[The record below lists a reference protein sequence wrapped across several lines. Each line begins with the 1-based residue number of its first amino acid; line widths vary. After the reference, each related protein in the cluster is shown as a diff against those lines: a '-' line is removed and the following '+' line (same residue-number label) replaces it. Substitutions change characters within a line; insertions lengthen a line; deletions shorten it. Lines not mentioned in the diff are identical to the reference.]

1 MPDQVPQIIAALREP
16 LRRMDA
22 VLNFARKLARESGD
36 VPPGLMADFAD
47 ARREL
52 EKAFVLNYEG
62 IDENLQKQLRELL
75 GVTKAISPEQFS
87 RHVDKLSKRAR
98 SALNQLMIHGEG
110 PLTLTDEIGRVRFSD
125 QEPSTLPEPEIPAAA
140 YAVLTGPPPSAEPA
154 RPGRPPRLRRAL
166 MAVVLIGVL
175 GAVALM
181 LAFLAGPWSGTAP
194 AFNDSVAGDNR
205 SPRGG
210 GNRAGNTPEQ
220 PDTPFDAEAAGYPA
234 RLELAPLEQTV
245 NPLEA
250 RPDNLTPGELARLML
265 GLEQL
270 VQQLEPRRL
279 SFPPDQTAA
288 RVRRFG
294 EGVIAAEPTWREQ
307 RKQLLDAYIEHARRE
322 LQLALYPAETAGDK
336 VLVSDVLYSA
346 GGGQA
351 SLIVTLQVLSQGCGM
366 PTQLVA
372 PLGPSRPLLG
382 HETREGMQTFNGESF
397 GLRDGRQPVLLLS
410 QMLIELAARLR
421 LTMETPEGRS
431 LCSALLER
439 HAGALTVEQAREA
452 LRDLDPA
459 WLAIPAVDAEPRARL
474 VYDLAKRLQ
483 PVVCETLLGTD
494 AGGDADEA
502 LAVYRLADA
511 AGDVE
516 RANRA
521 LLVLGQR
528 AKPGAL
534 LDGQPLPLAVGELL
548 LSQNKSVEA
557 DAWFVRAMQEQ
568 PEDPRPVLRLL
579 PRKQGETR
587 FDLCREAY
595 TRGERSV
602 AFMRLFAETAAK
614 QGDDLLALKLIDEL
628 CAGSE
633 FDALDIRNAA
643 LLCMSLGRTDWAL
656 ARLEKH
662 RDVTGSEPALQRL
675 ELICELSLNGL
686 SERARKLA
694 AEWRAR
700 GEKDEFVEGL
710 LKRYGG

>member
-1 MPDQVPQIIAALREP
+1 MPDQVPQIISALREP

-22 VLNFARKLARESGD
+22 VLNFARKLAREDGG
-36 VPPGLMADFAD
+36 VPPGLMADFTE

-52 EKAFVLNYEG
+52 EKAFVLNFEG
-62 IDENLQKQLRELL
+62 LDENLQKQLRELL
-75 GVTKAISPEQFS
+75 SVTKALSPEQFS
-87 RHVDKLSKRAR
+87 QHVDKLSKRAR

-125 QEPSTLPEPEIPAAA
+125 EEPATLPEPEIPAAA
-140 YAVLTGPPPSAEPA
+140 YAVLTGPQPA
-154 RPGRPPRLRRAL
+154 PAPRPVRLRRAL

-181 LAFLAGPWSGTAP
+181 LAFLVGPWSGTAP
-194 AFNDSVAGDNR
+194 AFNDSIAGDNR
-205 SPRGG
+205 PPH
-210 GNRAGNTPEQ
+210 GNGATAGNTPEQ
-220 PDTPFDAEAAGYPA
+220 PDKPFDAEAAGYPA
-234 RLELAPLEQTV
+234 RLTLAPLEQTV

-250 RPDNLTPGELARLML
+250 DPANLTPGELARLML
-265 GLEQL
+265 GLELL
-270 VQQLEPRRL
+270 VQQLEPQRL
-279 SFPPDQTAA
+279 AFPPDQTAA
-288 RVRRFG
+288 RLRRFG
-294 EGVIAAEPTWREQ
+294 EGVIAAEPAWREQ
-307 RKQLLDAYIEHARRE
+307 RKQLLDAYIEHTRRE
-322 LQLALYPAETAGDK
+322 LQLALYPAETSGEK

-346 GGGQA
+346 GGGQS
-351 SLIVTLQVLSQGCGM
+351 SLVITLQVLSQSCGV

-372 PLGPSRPLLG
+372 PLGPARPLLG
-382 HETREGMQTFNGESF
+382 HAARDGMHTFNGESF

-410 QMLIELAARLR
+410 EVLVELSGRLR
-421 LTMETPEGRS
+421 PTMETPEGRC
-431 LCSALLER
+431 LCSAILER
-439 HAGALTVEQAREA
+439 HAGALTVEQAREV

-459 WLAIPAVDAEPRARL
+459 WLRVPAVDAEPRARMM
-474 VYDLAKRLQ
+474 YDLAKRLQ
-483 PVVCETLLGTD
+483 PVVCEALLGAD

-511 AGDVE
+511 GGDVE

-534 LDGQPLPLAVGELL
+534 LDGQPLPLVVGDLL
-548 LSQNKSVEA
+548 LSQGKATEA

-568 PEDPRPVLRLL
+568 LEDPRPVLRLL

-595 TRGERSV
+595 TRGERSL

-614 QGDDLLALKLIDEL
+614 QGDDLLALKLLDEL

-643 LLCMSLGRTDWAL
+643 LLCMALGRTDWAL
-656 ARLEKH
+656 TRLEKH
-662 RDVTGSEPALQRL
+662 RDITDSEPALQRL

-710 LKRYGG
+710 LKRYGE

>member
-1 MPDQVPQIIAALREP
+1 MPDQVPQNIAALREP

-22 VLNFARKLARESGD
+22 VLSFARKLARESGD
-36 VPPGLMADFAD
+36 VPPGLVNDFSE
-47 ARREL
+47 ARRDL
-52 EKAFVLNYEG
+52 EKAFVLNFEG
-62 IDENLQKQLRELL
+62 LEEKLQKQLRELL
-75 GVTKAISPEQFS
+75 NVTKALSAQQIGQ
-87 RHVDKLSKRAR
+87 HVEKLSKIAR

-125 QEPSTLPEPEIPAAA
+125 EEPSTLPEPEVPAAA
-140 YAVLTGPPPSAEPA
+140 YAVLTGPRPAPEPVKA
-154 RPGRPPRLRRAL
+154 PQPPRLRRAL
-166 MAVVLIGVL
+166 LAVVLIGVL
-175 GAVALM
+175 GVVAL
-181 LAFLAGPWSGTAP
+181 AAAIVVGPWSGSTP
-194 AFNDSVAGDNR
+194 AYNNTVASDNR
-205 SPRGG
+205 PPRG
-210 GNRAGNTPEQ
+210 NAAPLGNTPVE

-234 RLELAPLEQTV
+234 RLALAPLEQTV

-250 RPDNLTPGELARLML
+250 KPDNLTPGELARLML

-270 VQQLEPRRL
+270 VQELEPQRL

-351 SLIVTLQVLSQGCGM
+351 SLVITLHVLSQGCGM

-410 QMLIELAARLR
+410 QMLVELVARLR

-483 PVVCETLLGTD
+483 PVVCEALLAAD
-494 AGGDADEA
+494 ASGDADES

-534 LDGQPLPLAVGELL
+534 LDGQPLPLVVGELL
-548 LSQNKSVEA
+548 LSQNKTVEA
-557 DAWFVRAMQEQ
+557 DTWFVRAMQEQ

-595 TRGERSV
+595 TRGERSL

-614 QGDDLLALKLIDEL
+614 QGDDLLALKLLDEL

-633 FDALDIRNAA
+633 YDALDIRNAA
-643 LLCMSLGRTDWAL
+643 LLCLALGRTDWAL